1 MESRGTAIVRLA
13 KHSVSHAEPLRVG
26 ARSVRTA
33 IPATTLVRPKSP
45 LSSPPPVMRGS
56 RRVILF
62 PFFHGVFARGV
73 SFMLVPLLFLYPLVP
88 LYADEGGEASPPP
101 PAPIES
107 APPAP
112 SSPES
117 VNTPPVEVV
126 EAVPTVDTPTTPD
139 PSMESPAEDTVSHEG
154 SSSGDPVLEMSN
166 EGDTAAPDDV
176 STPAPSEGEVLGEAD
191 TGEENPAPLSQEE
204 ESPSEDNDALPPSD
218 PEATSASSENTP
230 TSSGSVTEET
240 SEEAGTSG
248 MEEGEGE
255 VGTTTP
261 SLAEDDSLGE
271 LASSTDDLFA
281 SSTDDTFVE
290 EVVHE
295 PIPVESPE
303 VIVARLLAEREAVL
317 RNTLRQEVE
326 SEYTKG
332 CIDMDGVGYY
342 CLRETSPTLETSSV
356 TSVSRVDVESIP
368 GSAYKQV
375 VMTRGDTS
383 IPITA
388 DAWDSAFAS
397 TDLSGHSIVW
407 QGNING
413 RWQIF
418 FADASGTSTPE
429 IVRVT
434 DSRESNFNPRVEG
447 STIVWQAWVD
457 GNWEIYLATRY
468 LPADRPSDDNPI
480 PEENARLGITH
491 EWNVE
496 RITANDDHDMFPS
509 ISGGLVTWQ
518 AFQNG
523 TWNVMVYSMT
533 TKTVA
538 KISRD
543 GVKSENPRFA
553 VTWDERLADG
563 TVRMMGYDIATGEV
577 VDLTGAARESADRTN
592 PYAPEAPITQTN
604 QAALP
609 STSTGTASSSPARGD
624 GDDTP
629 DNDIEV

>member
-1 MESRGTAIVRLA
+1 MESRRSAIVRLA
-13 KHSVSHAEPLRVG
+13 KHPASHTEPLRVG
-26 ARSVRTA
+26 ARPTRSTP
-33 IPATTLVRPKSP
+33 PATMLVHPKP
-45 LSSPPPVMRGS
+45 SPPSRPSVVRGS
-56 RRVILF
+56 RRVTLF
-62 PFFHGVFARGV
+62 PFFHGAFARGV
-73 SFMLVPLLFLYPLVP
+73 SFMLTPLLFLYPLVP
-88 LYADEGGEASPPP
+88 LYADEGGETSAPP
-101 PAPIES
+101 PASVES

-112 SSPES
+112 
-117 VNTPPVEVV
+117 TPDASASAPASEVV
-126 EAVPTVDTPTTPD
+126 EAVTVDTPAAPD
-139 PSMESPAEDTVSHEG
+139 PATDAPVEDAPPLEAPP
-154 SSSGDPVLEMSN
+154 SGDPTPEMLDES
-166 EGDTAAPDDV
+166 GDV
-176 STPAPSEGEVLGEAD
+176 SQEDVSIPDSSEGEVLGESD
-191 TGEENPAPLSQEE
+191 TGEEDPAPLSEE
-204 ESPSEDNDALPPSD
+204 EAQSSEGDDTPLPSD
-218 PEATSASSENTP
+218 SETTSASSTAN
-230 TSSGSVTEET
+230 
-240 SEEAGTSG
+240 TSG
-248 MEEGEGE
+248 GSESPVGEANEESGTPAPEEGEEMGS
-255 VGTTTP
+255 TTP
-261 SLAEDDSLGE
+261 SLAEEDSSQE
-271 LASSTDDLFA
+271 LASSTDRFA
-281 SSTDDTFVE
+281 SSTDEATVE
-290 EVVHE
+290 EVVDE
-295 PIPVESPE
+295 PPPVEAPE

-317 RNTLRQEVE
+317 RNTLRQEIE
-326 SEYTKG
+326 SQYTKG

-342 CLRETSPTLETSSV
+342 CLKETAPSSELSSV
-356 TSVSRVDVESIP
+356 PPVSRVDVESVP

-375 VMTRGDTS
+375 VMTKGDTS
-383 IPITA
+383 TPITT

-397 TDLSGHSIVW
+397 TDLSGRSIVW
-407 QGNING
+407 QGNVSG

-468 LPADRPSDDNPI
+468 APADRPSDDNPI

-624 GDDTP
+624 GDDTS
-629 DNDIEV
+629 DNELEV

>member
-1 MESRGTAIVRLA
+1 MESRGPAIVRLT
-13 KHSVSHAEPLRVG
+13 KLSVPHVEPLRVV
-26 ARSVRTA
+26 ARSTRV
-33 IPATTLVRPKSP
+33 IPPSTTLLRSRSP
-45 LSSPPPVMRGS
+45 LSSRPPVARGP

-73 SFMLVPLLFLYPLVP
+73 SFMLAPLLFLYPLVP
-88 LYADEGGEASPPP
+88 LYADEGGEVSAPP
-101 PAPIES
+101 PAPVES

-112 SSPES
+112 SPEVS
-117 VNTPPVEVV
+117 VSAPAPEVV
-126 EAVPTVDTPTTPD
+126 EAAPTPDMSTPSEPATDSPVEDTTSFDTPSSQD
-139 PSMESPAEDTVSHEG
+139 PISEV
-154 SSSGDPVLEMSN
+154 SN
-166 EGDTAAPDDV
+166 EGDV
-176 STPAPSEGEVLGEAD
+176 LTPGDMLTTDPSEGEVLGETD
-191 TGEENPAPLSQEE
+191 TSDENSAALSGEETDLSEE
-204 ESPSEDNDALPPSD
+204 DTPPSS
-218 PEATSASSENTP
+218 ETETTSATSSENFSDDSVP
-230 TSSGSVTEET
+230 VMGGSSE
-240 SEEAGTSG
+240 
-248 MEEGEGE
+248 E
-255 VGTTTP
+255 VGTSTTETNEETGSTTP
-261 SLAEDDSLGE
+261 SLSDVSSQEV
-271 LASSTDDLFA
+271 ASSTDDRIA
-281 SSTDDTFVE
+281 SSTDDTVVD

-295 PIPVESPE
+295 PTPVESPE
-303 VIVARLLAEREAVL
+303 VIVARLLAEREAIL
-317 RNTLRQEVE
+317 RNTLREE
-326 SEYTKG
+326 IASEYTKG
-332 CIDMDGVGYY
+332 CIDMDGIGYY
-342 CLRETSPTLETSSV
+342 CLKETSSIPETSSV
-356 TSVSRVDVESIP
+356 SPVSRVDVESVS

-375 VMTRGDTS
+375 VMTKGDTS
-383 IPITA
+383 IPITM
-388 DAWDSAFAS
+388 DTWDNAFAS

-407 QGNING
+407 QGNVNG

-429 IVRVT
+429 ILRVT

-447 STIVWQAWVD
+447 DTVVWQAWVD

-468 LPADRPSDDNPI
+468 APADRPSDDNPL
-480 PEENARLGITH
+480 PEENARLGVTH
-491 EWNVE
+491 EWSVE
-496 RITANDDHDMFPS
+496 RVTTNADHDMFPS
-509 ISGGLVTWQ
+509 ISGGLITWQ
-518 AFQNG
+518 AFHNG

-592 PYAPEAPITQTN
+592 PYTPEAPITQTN

-629 DNDIEV
+629 DNELEV